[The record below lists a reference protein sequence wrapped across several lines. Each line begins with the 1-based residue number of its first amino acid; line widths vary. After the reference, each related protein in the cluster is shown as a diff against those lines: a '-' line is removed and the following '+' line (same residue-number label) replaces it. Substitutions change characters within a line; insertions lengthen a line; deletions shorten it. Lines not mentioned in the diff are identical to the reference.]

1 MKLSHVLL
9 TVVAFL
15 CSFLGAA
22 AALGRLVPWPDREQ
36 LAIKRDDFGAVK
48 DEVELLVVGSSR
60 VLRGF
65 VPEEF
70 DRECAARGFEVRSYN
85 FGVGGAHELES
96 DRIVRGLLALRPARL
111 RYVLLEYQRPQPY
124 RIGLSSRLS
133 DRSVF
138 WHTPRQFL
146 TACRH
151 VFAVDAPFVRQ
162 LEQVWHHLLPTL
174 AHVTG
179 YGRVRDVFV
188 RRFSDEPRRHA
199 MMRERLV
206 GGRGYEPVIT
216 RADRLRM
223 EGDWRKIDETG
234 VRELARKLERWNAID
249 RELVDDSHLE
259 ALARDVEAAGARLL
273 LVVMPGES
281 PTPELYR
288 RSEPIPLPAPL
299 LGFNRPHLFAEL
311 YALESRYNDRYL
323 SESGAVRFTRL
334 LAERFVRV
342 VGER

>member
-1 MKLSHVLL
+1 MKLFHVLL
-9 TVVAFL
+9 TLVVFL
-15 CSFLGAA
+15 ASFLGAA
-22 AALGRLVPWPDREQ
+22 AAIGRFVPWPDREQ
-36 LAIKRDDFGAVK
+36 LAIKRDDFGVVK

-70 DRECAARGFEVRSYN
+70 DRECAARGLDVRSYN

-124 RIGLSSRLS
+124 RIGRNGRLS

-151 VFAVDAPFVRQ
+151 VFAVEAPFVRQ

-174 AHVTG
+174 AHLTG
-179 YGRVRDVFV
+179 YGRARDVFV
-188 RRFSDEPRRHA
+188 RRFTEETRRHA
-199 MMRERLV
+199 AQRRRLV
-206 GGRGYEPVIT
+206 DGRGYEPVISK
-216 RADRLRM
+216 ADRLRM
-223 EGDWRKIDETG
+223 KGDWRKIDEAG
-234 VRELARKLERWNAID
+234 ARELARKLERGNAID
-249 RELVDDSHLE
+249 RELLDVSHLE
-259 ALARDVEAAGARLL
+259 SLARDVEAAGARLL

-281 PTPELYR
+281 PTPEVYAA
-288 RSEPIPLPAPL
+288 SEPIPLPAPL

-323 SESGAVRFTRL
+323 SESGATRFTRL